1 MEEERDNE
9 DSFYMGIICGLFSI
23 LGLYAGLLYE
33 KQERKEFIRGW
44 RMSFFISIAIVI
56 IVVVIRFA
64 ILNKH

>member
-1 MEEERDNE
+1 
-9 DSFYMGIICGLFSI
+9 MGIICGLFSI